1 MGEPTT
7 DSKPAG
13 NERDLYKLELVGL
26 TAVGDRPKVV
36 VQAFDASNAVL
47 HTQEVGSDGNF
58 AVPADV
64 LKRAH
69 RVVLGAP
76 NDKGGIQAEASVSY
90 RGSEFK
96 AQIKDGTLALAEGI
110 WTGFIPNWVCVHGSV
125 QACRR
130 RPWWFDSIFTAATLA
145 GRATRRAHA
154 LSLSVAPAVSLAA
167 TLRDRIVPSLNDLI
181 YWPYRCAP
189 VCLGSVEVY
198 RRSCCCWPIIFNDSR
213 IDDLIRDLEIYVER
227 LPKLP
232 PPKLGFPP
240 PPPPQFDPL
249 TTPFFK
255 GGGLNEFAL
264 NATNDLHLLRSLPRD
279 QAAHHINGRAY
290 LFHRLCL
297 CDQPVKVGSGT
308 IQPNGSFNI
317 CWREHLHLLQPNCY
331 EQYAYVVKQTIGGST
346 HTIYD
351 GLAASA
357 WFAAGDHPV
366 LTSYNGL
373 AFTCNETG
381 TGDGN
386 AYVFLD
392 LIGDTESHELTTPA
406 SSGWDRVA
414 APGPT
419 SGLLFPNVS
428 PGGHLRNLGGAVE
441 LTFKFSLGMR
451 HPSVGAH
458 YYRVSISRADANGNP
473 TGPRYFYGDGLAWQK
488 IVGADIVPESLG
500 PVNPALVGGVANLY
514 RIPYSDE
521 PWVGSV
527 RYHALINT
535 LSANLNVPA
544 DLLAT
549 DPDYLANL
557 ASPASNHLITIEVFN
572 ATGER
577 LRPVGTPPSVWTPS
591 PVPPVTE
598 LAKPFNFRRWFQ
610 PGGSVGDDT
619 SEVAYAALTHLFC
632 WDNRPPVADI
642 TQLVMDGMA
651 SLEDCQFL
659 QGPGSSAFAIEYRAY
674 VPDQRFQFSHG
685 IGWLR
690 GLNATDANG
699 GVGTLPTPLS
709 PNNAGKPPAAAVNS
723 GSNSFALMLTRHNP
737 PPMLPATEVLPRCSF
752 AVTLTTYAKTTNGE
766 SFDYPHAQETAA
778 FALAIGPN
786 VP

>member
-1 MGEPTT
+1 MGERTT
-7 DSKPAG
+7 DSKPEG

-26 TAVGDRPKVV
+26 TAAIDRPKVV
-36 VQAFDASNAVL
+36 VQALDAANAVL

-58 AVPADV
+58 AVPAEV

-69 RVVLGAP
+69 RVVLGAS
-76 NDKGGIQAEASVSY
+76 DGKGGIQAEASVSY
-90 RGSEFK
+90 RGSEFT
-96 AQIKDGTLALAEGI
+96 AQIKEGTLALAEGI
-110 WTGFIPNWVCVHGSV
+110 WTGFISHWVCVHGSV
-125 QACRR
+125 QACWR
-130 RPWWFDSIFTAATLA
+130 RPWWFDSIFTAATTVA
-145 GRATRRAHA
+145 GRATTRARA

-167 TLRDRIVPSLNDLI
+167 TLQDRIVPSLNDLI

-213 IDDLIRDLEIYVER
+213 IDDLIRDLDIYVER

-240 PPPPQFDPL
+240 PPPPPGDPL
-249 TTPFFK
+249 KTPFFK

-264 NATNDLHLLRSLPRD
+264 NATNDLYLLRSLPRD
-279 QAAHHINGRAY
+279 QAAHYINGRAY

-297 CDQPVKVGSGT
+297 CGQSVKVGSGT

-351 GLAASA
+351 GLAAGA

-406 SSGWDRVA
+406 STGWDRVA

-428 PGGHLRNLGGAVE
+428 PLSHASHLRNLGGAVE

-458 YYRVSISRADANGNP
+458 FYRVSISRADANGNP

-488 IVGADIVPESLG
+488 VVGADIVPESLG
-500 PVNPALVGGVANLY
+500 PVTVGGKSNLY

-527 RYHALINT
+527 RYHALVNT
-535 LSANLNVPA
+535 LSNTPVFNLNFPP
-544 DLLAT
+544 AT
-549 DPDYLANL
+549 DL
-557 ASPASNHLITIEVFN
+557 ASAAVNHLITIEVFN
-572 ATGER
+572 AAGER
-577 LRPVGTPPSVWTPS
+577 LRPVGTTPAS
-591 PVPPVTE
+591 VPPETE

-610 PGGSVGDDT
+610 PGGSVGIDT
-619 SEVAYAALTHLFC
+619 SEVPWAALTHLFC

-659 QGPGSSAFAIEYRAY
+659 QGPDKSTFAIEYRAY
-674 VPDQRFQFSHG
+674 VPDQRFQYSHG
-685 IGWLR
+685 VGWLR
-690 GLNATDANG
+690 GLNASVANG
-699 GVGTLPTPLS
+699 GLGTLPTPLS
-709 PNNAGKPPAAAVNS
+709 PSNVGVPPAAAVNS
-723 GSNSFALMLTRHNP
+723 GSNTFALMLTRHNL

-752 AVTLTTYAKTTNGE
+752 AVTLTTFAKTTNGE
-766 SFDYPHAQETAA
+766 SFHYPHAQETAA
-778 FALAIGPN
+778 FALQIGPT

>member
-1 MGEPTT
+1 MGERTT
-7 DSKPAG
+7 DSKPEG

-26 TAVGDRPKVV
+26 TAAIDRPKVV
-36 VQAFDASNAVL
+36 VQALDAANAVL

-58 AVPADV
+58 AVPAEV

-69 RVVLGAP
+69 RVVLGAS
-76 NDKGGIQAEASVSY
+76 DGKGGIQAEASVSY
-90 RGSEFK
+90 RGSEFT
-96 AQIKDGTLALAEGI
+96 AQIKEGTLALAEGI
-110 WTGFIPNWVCVHGSV
+110 WTGFISHWVCVHGSV
-125 QACRR
+125 QACWR
-130 RPWWFDSIFTAATLA
+130 RPWWFDSIFTAATTVA
-145 GRATRRAHA
+145 GRATTRARA

-167 TLRDRIVPSLNDLI
+167 TLQDRIVPSLNDLI

-213 IDDLIRDLEIYVER
+213 IDDLIRDLDIYVER

-240 PPPPQFDPL
+240 PPPPPGDPL
-249 TTPFFK
+249 KTPFFK

-264 NATNDLHLLRSLPRD
+264 NATNDLYLLRSLPRD
-279 QAAHHINGRAY
+279 QAAHYINGRAY

-297 CDQPVKVGSGT
+297 CGQSVKVGSGT

-351 GLAASA
+351 GLAAGA

-406 SSGWDRVA
+406 STGWDRVA

-428 PGGHLRNLGGAVE
+428 PLSHASHLRNLGGAVE

-458 YYRVSISRADANGNP
+458 FYRVSISRADANGNP

-488 IVGADIVPESLG
+488 VVGADIVPESLG
-500 PVNPALVGGVANLY
+500 PVTVGGKSNLY

-527 RYHALINT
+527 RYHALVNT
-535 LSANLNVPA
+535 LSNTPVFNLNFPP
-544 DLLAT
+544 AT
-549 DPDYLANL
+549 DL
-557 ASPASNHLITIEVFN
+557 ASAAVNHLIMIEVFN
-572 ATGER
+572 AAGER
-577 LRPVGTPPSVWTPS
+577 LRPVGTTPAS
-591 PVPPVTE
+591 VPPETE

-610 PGGSVGDDT
+610 PGGSVGIDT
-619 SEVAYAALTHLFC
+619 SEVPWAALTHLFC

-659 QGPGSSAFAIEYRAY
+659 QGPDKSTFAIEYRAY
-674 VPDQRFQFSHG
+674 VPDQRFQYSHG
-685 IGWLR
+685 VGWLR
-690 GLNATDANG
+690 GLNASVANG
-699 GVGTLPTPLS
+699 GLGTLPTPLS
-709 PNNAGKPPAAAVNS
+709 PSNVGVPPAAAVNS
-723 GSNSFALMLTRHNP
+723 GSNTFALMLTRHNL

-752 AVTLTTYAKTTNGE
+752 AVTLTTFAKTTNGE
-766 SFDYPHAQETAA
+766 SFHYPHAQETAA
-778 FALAIGPN
+778 FALQIGPT

>member
-1 MGEPTT
+1 MGNSTK
-7 DSKPAG
+7 DSKYQG

-26 TAVGDRPKVV
+26 TAASDRPNMV
-36 VQAFDASNAVL
+36 VQSLDAASAVL
-47 HTQEVGSDGNF
+47 HTQDIGSDGNF
-58 AVPADV
+58 TIPADV

-69 RVVLGAP
+69 RVMLGAS
-76 NDKGGIQAEASVSY
+76 DGKGGIQADASVSY
-90 RGSEFK
+90 RGNEFT

-110 WTGFIPNWVCVHGSV
+110 WTGFIPHWACVHGSV
-125 QACRR
+125 QACWR
-130 RPWWFDSIFTAATLA
+130 RPWWFDSIFTAATTVA
-145 GRATRRAHA
+145 GRATTRARA

-167 TLRDRIVPSLNDLI
+167 TLQDRIVPSLNDLI
-181 YWPYRCAP
+181 NWPYRCAA

-240 PPPPQFDPL
+240 PPPPPFDPL

-279 QAAHHINGRAY
+279 QAAHYINGRAY

-297 CDQPVKVGSGT
+297 CGQAVKVGSGT
-308 IQPNGSFNI
+308 IQPSGSFNI
-317 CWREHLHLLQPNCY
+317 CWREPLHLLQPNCY

-351 GLAASA
+351 GLAAGA

-406 SSGWDRVA
+406 STGWDRVV

-419 SGLLFPNVS
+419 SGLLFPNAS
-428 PGGHLRNLGGAVE
+428 PLPHASHLRNLGGAVE

-458 YYRVSISRADANGNP
+458 YYRVSISRADINSVGNP
-473 TGPRYFYGDGLAWQK
+473 TGNPTATRYVYGDGLAWQK
-488 IVGADIVPESLG
+488 VADADIVPESLG
-500 PVNPALVGGVANLY
+500 PVTVGGESNLY

-521 PWVGSV
+521 PWVGAV

-535 LSANLNVPA
+535 LSNTPGFNLNFPP
-544 DLLAT
+544 AT
-549 DPDYLANL
+549 DL
-557 ASPASNHLITIEVFN
+557 ASAAVNHLITIEVFN
-572 ATGER
+572 SAGER
-577 LRPVGTPPSVWTPS
+577 LRPVLTPASGQPGI
-591 PVPPVTE
+591 E

-642 TQLVMDGMA
+642 TQLVMDGSA
-651 SLEDCQFL
+651 SLEECQFL
-659 QGPGSSAFAIEYRAY
+659 QGPDSSTFAIEYRAY
-674 VPDQRFQFSHG
+674 VPDQRFQFSHR
-685 IGWLR
+685 IDWLR
-690 GLNATDANG
+690 GLNASTANG
-699 GVGTLPTPLS
+699 GLGTLSTTS
-709 PNNAGKPPAAAVNS
+709 PANVGKPPAAAVNS
-723 GSNSFALMLTRHNP
+723 GSNTFKLMLTRPNDP
-737 PPMLPATEVLPRCSF
+737 PDPPHVPAPVLPRCSF
-752 AVTLTTYAKTTNGE
+752 AVTLTTSAKTTNGE
-766 SFDYPHAQETAA
+766 SFHYPHAQETAA
-778 FALAIGPN
+778 FALQIGPT

>member
-1 MGEPTT
+1 MSERTT
-7 DSKPAG
+7 GSKDEG
-13 NERDLYKLELVGL
+13 NKRDLYKLELVGL
-26 TAVGDRPKVV
+26 TAASDRPNVV
-36 VQAFDASNAVL
+36 VQALDAANAVF

-58 AVPADV
+58 AVPAAV

-69 RVVLGAP
+69 RVVLGASD
-76 NDKGGIQAEASVSY
+76 DKGGIQAEASVSY

-110 WTGFIPNWVCVHGSV
+110 WTGFIPHWVCVHGSV
-125 QACRR
+125 QACWR
-130 RPWWFDSIFTAATLA
+130 RPWWFDSIFTAATTVA
-145 GRATRRAHA
+145 GRATTRARA

-167 TLRDRIVPSLNDLI
+167 TLQDRIVPSLNDLI

-213 IDDLIRDLEIYVER
+213 IDDLIRDLDIYVER

-240 PPPPQFDPL
+240 PPPPPFDPL

-279 QAAHHINGRAY
+279 QAAHYINGRAY

-297 CDQPVKVGSGT
+297 CGQPVKVGSGT
-308 IQPNGSFNI
+308 IQPSGSFNI

-351 GLAASA
+351 GLAAGA
-357 WFAAGDHPV
+357 WFAAGDQAV

-406 SSGWDRVA
+406 STGWDRVA

-419 SGLLFPNVS
+419 SGLLFPNVG
-428 PGGHLRNLGGAVE
+428 PGASHLRNLGGAVE

-488 IVGADIVPESLG
+488 VVGADIVPESLG

-535 LSANLNVPA
+535 LSNTPGFNLNFPPA
-544 DLLAT
+544 TDLLSA
-549 DPDYLANL
+549 AV
-557 ASPASNHLITIEVFN
+557 NHLITIEVFN
-572 ATGER
+572 AAGER
-577 LRPVGTPPSVWTPS
+577 LRPVGTPASVQPG
-591 PVPPVTE
+591 TE
-598 LAKPFNFRRWFQ
+598 LARPFNFRRWFQ

-642 TQLVMDGMA
+642 TQLVMDGIA
-651 SLEDCQFL
+651 SLEECQFL
-659 QGPGSSAFAIEYRAY
+659 QGPGSSTFAIEYRAY

-690 GLNATDANG
+690 GLNASAANG
-699 GVGTLPTPLS
+699 GLGTLPTLLS
-709 PNNAGKPPAAAVNS
+709 PNNVGVPPAAAVNS
-723 GSNSFALMLTRHNP
+723 GSNTFALMLRHIEPNP
-737 PPMLPATEVLPRCSF
+737 PPDPPTVTVLPRCSF

-766 SFDYPHAQETAA
+766 SFHYPHAQETAA
-778 FALAIGPN
+778 FALQIGPT